1 MQIGEILKEALD
13 STRLLLHESIL
24 ENDLNSIL
32 DGISIVYFDWALLNE
47 NEINIWIAFFLIFHL
62 SVLKAASI
70 FLMTISM

>member
-32 DGISIVYFDWALLNE
+32 DGISIVYFD
-47 NEINIWIAFFLIFHL
+47 
-62 SVLKAASI
+62 
-70 FLMTISM
+70 

>member
-47 NEINIWIAFFLIFHL
+47 NEMVIKKMLFSNNP
-62 SVLKAASI
+62 S
-70 FLMTISM
+70 